1 MCAPTESSSSEDSDE
16 EGQPARKPSR
26 KAAAAAA
33 PVAAAPKKK
42 KPDAAAAAAAEAA
55 AAAAAQ
61 AQLLDM
67 FGSFVPPAAAAPAPA
82 PAPAAKASKK
92 SRAPPPPVE
101 SEEEE
106 SSEESSEEEEV
117 APPPK
122 KKASK
127 KAAAAAPEPVAAAA
141 PGARGCS
148 VADCGQPRVKRG
160 YCAQHLNDPSAPS
173 TGAPRR
179 APAAAARGGHD
190 DDDAPQSMASF
201 LGDDSEEALAGFGG
215 LAVSSKG
222 GPAGAAG
229 PRKIKR
235 NPAAAAASAAPAAA
249 SGARRPAQQQQR
261 YVDPGLDGEYDEAAG
276 AGAGGDYY
284 DNPPPIDD
292 GYEDGEYPNQG
303 AGSPQSPQLG
313 GGPSKSYNPS
323 APKNAADWRIDF
335 ENTSTSLG
343 MNKNIVVWNFV
354 WKRVAH
360 QVELHHSTFGGK
372 RKVVVDGRVRVQ
384 EKKPFA
390 DQSRYD
396 LRIGE
401 GPLAVNVGVQIKAA
415 GLTAFTYE
423 LYVERYP
430 YDQAQKFWL
439 THPEV

>member
-1 MCAPTESSSSEDSDE
+1 MRSCVSQTESSSTEDSDE

-33 PVAAAPKKK
+33 PVAAGKKK
-42 KPDAAAAAAAEAA
+42 KDPAAEAAAEAA

-82 PAPAAKASKK
+82 AKASKK

-101 SEEEE
+101 ESEDE
-106 SSEESSEEEEV
+106 SEESSEEEE
-117 APPPK
+117 APPPPK

-127 KAAAAAPEPVAAAA
+127 KAAAAAAAAEPVAAAAA
-141 PGARGCS
+141 PGARECS

-173 TGAPRR
+173 TGARR
-179 APAAAARGGHD
+179 SAPAARGGHD

-201 LGDDSEEALAGFGG
+201 LGDESEEALAGFGG
-215 LAVSSKG
+215 LAVSKG
-222 GPAGAAG
+222 GANAAAG

-235 NPAAAAASAAPAAA
+235 NPAAAAAPAAAAPA
-249 SGARRPAQQQQR
+249 RRPVQQQQPQQR
-261 YVDPGLDGEYDEAAG
+261 YVDPGLDGEYDEDQAAAAG
-276 AGAGGDYY
+276 ADYY
-284 DNPPPIDD
+284 DNPPPAID
-292 GYEDGEYPNQG
+292 GEYEDGDYT
-303 AGSPQSPQLG
+303 AGSPQSPPLG
-313 GGPSKSYNPS
+313 GGPSKSYNP
-323 APKNAADWRIDF
+323 ALPKNPKDWRIDF

-354 WKRVAH
+354 WKRTPH

-372 RKVVVDGRVRVQ
+372 RKVIVDGRVRVQ

-401 GPLAVNVGVQIKAA
+401 GPLAVNIGVQIRAA

-423 LYVERYP
+423 LYVERHP

-439 THPEV
+439 SHPEV